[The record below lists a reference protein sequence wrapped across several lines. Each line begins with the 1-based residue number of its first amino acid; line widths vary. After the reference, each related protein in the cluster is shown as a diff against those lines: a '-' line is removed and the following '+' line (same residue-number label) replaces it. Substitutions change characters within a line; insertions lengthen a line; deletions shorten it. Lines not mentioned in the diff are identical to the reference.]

1 MIWDSFFFHH
11 QKISFNKFDKDL
23 CFIKKQ
29 KKKSMKSKDKFS
41 QESDGKDDYKSS
53 DEAKWIF
60 LDILQFLLHVFG
72 SILLLH
78 RIFRAWKFL

>member
-1 MIWDSFFFHH
+1 
-11 QKISFNKFDKDL
+11 
-23 CFIKKQ
+23 
-29 KKKSMKSKDKFS
+29 MKSKDKFS